1 MAKITILGAGTMGC
15 AFSVPCSEKNHEI
28 KIIGTHLEDQ
38 FVEQVIQNDN
48 FHSGLNLKLSEN
60 IKFIK
65 HSELSKEKNNL
76 SNLIILGVS
85 SKGINWSVEQLKNIF
100 SNSELPPI
108 LMLTKGLNIYKNRY
122 ELLVDNYARLN
133 NLSDAEKYCTL
144 GINNDS
150 NSHALY
156 ARLSGINND
165 NNDFESAIVNAN
177 EALTI
182 KRNYGPALI
191 ELGRAN
197 VNLCNKVA
205 AEDAL
210 NRAKRYDRR
219 QVKQMLEWAKEH
231 YKTACK

>member
-60 IKFIK
+60 IKFLK
-65 HSELSKEKNNL
+65 HSELSKAKDNL

-122 ELLVDNYARLN
+122 ELLVDKLERLLLNEGFN
-133 NLSDAEKYCTL
+133 N
-144 GINNDS
+144 IN
-150 NSHALY
+150 
-156 ARLSGINND
+156 I
-165 NNDFESAIVNAN
+165 SAVGGPCLAHGLAN
-177 EALTI
+177 KVHSCVVIANKDMETI
-182 KRNYGPALI
+182 KN
-191 ELGRAN
+191 
-197 VNLCNKVA
+197 
-205 AEDAL
+205 
-210 NRAKRYDRR
+210 
-219 QVKQMLEWAKEH
+219 
-231 YKTACK
+231 